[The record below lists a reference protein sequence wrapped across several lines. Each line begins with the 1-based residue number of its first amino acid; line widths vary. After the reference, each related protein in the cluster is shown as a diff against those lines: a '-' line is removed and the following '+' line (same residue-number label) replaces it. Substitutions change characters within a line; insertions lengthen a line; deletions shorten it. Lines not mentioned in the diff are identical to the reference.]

1 MSDERTREARRQV
14 QGLMEAVENYVE
26 AKMDLARASRAYTGP
41 SPDYALWL
49 ERDRLDRMTDALA
62 IALHDWK
69 VTP

>member
-14 QGLMEAVENYVE
+14 QALMEAVENYVE

-41 SPDYALWL
+41 SPGWALQR
-49 ERDRLDRMTDALA
+49 EHDRLDHMTDALA

-69 VTP
+69 VAP